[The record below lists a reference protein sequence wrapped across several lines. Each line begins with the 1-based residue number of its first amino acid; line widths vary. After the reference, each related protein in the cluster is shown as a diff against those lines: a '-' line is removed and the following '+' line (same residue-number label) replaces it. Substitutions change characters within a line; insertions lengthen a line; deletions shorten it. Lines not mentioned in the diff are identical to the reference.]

1 MSTHNQ
7 SELDLDF
14 EAERAALRSKMG
26 TIGAELKWLTRDRFE
41 IKKSAQAWYKSVA
54 PILIEEVKKYAQ
66 KLINEPFNGPE
77 PIDASVARRWLE
89 KWIAEDEKAQSER
102 AN

>member
-1 MSTHNQ
+1 MSTHFQ
-7 SELDLDF
+7 SKPNLDI
-14 EAERAALRSKMG
+14 EAERAALRSKLG
-26 TIGAELKWLTRDRFE
+26 AIGAELKWLTRDRFE
-41 IKKSAQAWYKSVA
+41 IKKSAKAWYKSVA
-54 PILIEEVKKYAQ
+54 PIPLEEVKKYAQ

-77 PIDASVARRWLE
+77 SIDASVARRWLA